1 MLFSISD
8 SKMVM
13 QNNLKQMTSLVMKL
27 DQKVKR
33 EVNSAKEESERMRR
47 EKYYKVKEEE
57 TQEEEREV
65 EQTPL
70 QK

>member
-13 QNNLKQMTSLVMKL
+13 QNNLKQLTSLVMKL

-33 EVNSAKEESERMRR
+33 EVNSTKEENERSRR
-47 EKYYKVKEEE
+47 EKYYKVEEE
-57 TQEEEREV
+57 NLQEEREV

>member
-1 MLFSISD
+1 
-8 SKMVM
+8 MVM
-13 QNNLKQMTSLVMKL
+13 QNNLKQLTSLVMKL

-33 EVNSAKEESERMRR
+33 EVNSTKEENERSRR
-47 EKYYKVKEEE
+47 EKYYKVEEE
-57 TQEEEREV
+57 NLQEEREV